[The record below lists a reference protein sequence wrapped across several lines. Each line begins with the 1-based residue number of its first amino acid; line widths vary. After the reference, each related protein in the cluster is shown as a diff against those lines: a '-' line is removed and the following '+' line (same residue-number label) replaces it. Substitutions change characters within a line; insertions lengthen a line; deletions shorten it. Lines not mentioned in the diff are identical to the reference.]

1 MMKKHTL
8 ILLAAIALA
17 GSWATVALTQ
27 PATPP
32 AEAPEPPPPPQPF
45 SPGLDDL
52 MTMLVQI
59 RHTKLYYA
67 GSAKNWELAASEAR
81 ELRNSFDRITKTIPL
96 YLGNDVAQSMG
107 VFGTP
112 HLDKIDKAVADA
124 DPVAF
129 TKAYKD
135 LTEGCTQCHA
145 YMEHPFLV
153 MKVPAGP
160 NTIFPD
166 QVFTPLP

>member
-1 MMKKHTL
+1 M
-8 ILLAAIALA
+8 
-17 GSWATVALTQ
+17 
-27 PATPP
+27 
-32 AEAPEPPPPPQPF
+32 
-45 SPGLDDL
+45 
-52 MTMLVQI
+52 
-59 RHTKLYYA
+59 
-67 GSAKNWELAASEAR
+67 
-81 ELRNSFDRITKTIPL
+81 